1 MSAAPLFVLSR
12 AMLAVLLIVAWLAPA
27 ASASET
33 TCAEIETGWRCT
45 VWVNTFGEGPSF
57 TFEITEDQTPFT
69 AITFTSMTCD
79 DWDNAPHAYAA
90 DPHLWLYSVT
100 EENGE
105 DILTSVANDDDSASH
120 NDGSN
125 MCWDAYLTLT
135 LDAGTYLL
143 RADA

>member
-1 MSAAPLFVLSR
+1 
-12 AMLAVLLIVAWLAPA
+12 MLAVLLIVAWLAPA

-90 DPHLWLYSVT
+90 DPHLWLYSVDSEGVLT
-100 EENGE
+100 EIAE
-105 DILTSVANDDDSASH
+105 DDDGH
-120 NDGSN
+120 TEVNDGSY
-125 MCWDAYLTLT
+125 MCWDSKIETTLQ
-135 LDAGTYLL
+135 AGDY
-143 RADA
+143 